1 VVVIMYLYEMF
12 DLYDEERIN
21 VQDVLVSLIDDRIK
35 LEEERL
41 EEDCKGSQCRHWN
54 LMDEL
59 EWLKKVF
66 EGKEAY

>member
-1 VVVIMYLYEMF
+1 MYLYEMF

>member
-1 VVVIMYLYEMF
+1 MYLYERF
-12 DLYDEERIN
+12 DLYDKQSN
-21 VQDVLVSLIDDRIK
+21 VQNMLIQSVLVSLINDRIE

-54 LMDEL
+54 LIDEL

-66 EGKEAY
+66 EGKEHI

>member
-1 VVVIMYLYEMF
+1 MYLYEMF

-41 EEDCKGSQCRHWN
+41 EEEHKGVQCGYWN